1 MTRVPIP
8 GATKTRLQVSLTPE
22 ECAELHVA
30 FLLDT
35 IDLAC
40 AIENVT
46 TFLAFTPKNQQP
58 FFEKL
63 FLEKSLSHRITLL
76 PQQGNNLGKRIYEAI
91 KTVVSQGYDRV
102 IAIGSD
108 SPTLQ
113 PDHVRKALENLE
125 TVDVCLG
132 PSRDGGYYL
141 IGMHHPHEKLFE
153 KIPWGE
159 DKVFEITL
167 EKAREARLSTSIL
180 PEWYDVDTADDLT
193 YLRTQLAELNKVS
206 GAFVPHRTETLL
218 QTLLQ
223 QE

>member
-35 IDLAC
+35 LDLTC
-40 AIENVT
+40 AIKNVSV
-46 TFLAFTPKNQQP
+46 FLAFTPKKQGQ

-63 FLEKSLSHRITLL
+63 FLEKSLSHRIVLL

-91 KTVVSQGYDRV
+91 KTVISQGYDRV
-102 IAIGSD
+102 IVIGSD

-141 IGMHHPHEKLFE
+141 IGMCQPHKGLFE
-153 KIPWGE
+153 GIPWGE
-159 DKVFEITL
+159 GNVFEITL
-167 EKAREARLSTSIL
+167 KKVRETGLKTLIL
-180 PEWYDVDTADDLT
+180 PEWYDVDTPEDLL
-193 YLRTQLAELNKVS
+193 YLRTRLAKLKE
-206 GAFVPHRTETLL
+206 VPETFIPRRTEILL
-218 QTLLQ
+218 RELPYF
-223 QE
+223 